1 MNKLLFCRTGK
12 NIFALTVAVFYI
24 IVTIYSWIFPFKT
37 GYNLERISVL
47 FLPLAV
53 SLITLSLAVKKENI
67 INKPF
72 LSVSFAFILTIEIL
86 FLCFSRDVYA
96 EDYISDIFFSAIFV
110 FGNILCFLPRFLN
123 DTKIKTVIMFSFGCL
138 LCAVSKVFH
147 MLVEYQYAGG
157 FYRSLPE
164 NTPEFNVGIC
174 LEFVFIIL
182 LYFSIFILSTNLFAL
197 KNKMRFSVTKVG
209 FLKIK

>member
-24 IVTIYSWIFPFKT
+24 IATIYSWILPFKT

-47 FLPLAV
+47 YLPLAV
-53 SLITLSLAVKKENI
+53 SLITLSLAVKKENV

-72 LSVSFAFILTIEIL
+72 LSVSFAVILTIKIL
-86 FLCFSRDVYA
+86 FLYFYSRGVDN
-96 EDYISDIFFSAIFV
+96 EDYISDIIFSAIFV

-147 MLVEYQYAGG
+147 MLIEYQYAGG

-164 NTPEFNVGIC
+164 NTPKFNVGIC

-182 LYFSIFILSTNLFAL
+182 LYFSIFILATNLFAL
-197 KNKMRFSVTKVG
+197 KKQNE
-209 FLKIK
+209 I

>member
-12 NIFALTVAVFYI
+12 NIFARIVAVLYMI
-24 IVTIYSWIFPFKT
+24 ATSYSWIIPFKA
-37 GYNLERISVL
+37 GHNLERISIL
-47 FLPLAV
+47 YLPLAV
-53 SLITLSLAVKKENI
+53 SLITLSLAVKKDSI

-72 LSVSFAFILTIEIL
+72 LSVSFAVVLTVKIL
-86 FLCFSRDVYA
+86 FLVFHSSGLDK
-96 EDYISDIFFSAIFV
+96 ENYISDIVFSAIFIL
-110 FGNILCFLPRFLN
+110 GNILCFLARFLN
-123 DTKIKTVIMFSFGCL
+123 DTKSRTGIMLSIGSL

-164 NTPEFNVGIC
+164 NTPKFNVGIC

-182 LYFSIFILSTNLFAL
+182 LYFSIFILTTNVFVFE
-197 KNKMRFSVTKVG
+197 KQKETGTPQS
-209 FLKIK
+209 

>member
-12 NIFALTVAVFYI
+12 NIFALTVAIFYI
-24 IVTIYSWIFPFKT
+24 IATIYSWILPFKT

-47 FLPLAV
+47 YLPLAI
-53 SLITLSLAVKKENI
+53 SLITLSLAVKKENV

-72 LSVSFAFILTIEIL
+72 LSVSFAVILTFKIL
-86 FLCFSRDVYA
+86 FLYSYYSRCVYD
-96 EDYISDIFFSAIFV
+96 EDYISDIIFSTIFV

-123 DTKIKTVIMFSFGCL
+123 VTKIRTVIMFSFGCL

-157 FYRSLPE
+157 FYRSFPG
-164 NTPEFNVGIC
+164 NTPKFNVGIC

-182 LYFSIFILSTNLFAL
+182 LYFSIFILATNLFAL
-197 KNKMRFSVTKVG
+197 KKQEKSVMPQNQS
-209 FLKIK
+209 IY